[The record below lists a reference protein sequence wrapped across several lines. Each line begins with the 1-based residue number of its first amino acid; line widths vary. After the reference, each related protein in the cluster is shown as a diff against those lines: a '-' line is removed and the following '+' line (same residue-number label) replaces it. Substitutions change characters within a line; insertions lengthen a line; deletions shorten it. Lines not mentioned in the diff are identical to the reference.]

1 MKRNAS
7 YSVEP
12 SIQFT
17 LEREKDRHSPFF
29 DLNVCRAEQGNL
41 KTSVYRKPT
50 HANKYLASDSHHSI
64 RHKKSLKVLTQEGWL
79 SNILDWFKAEERKD
93 VSEVLK
99 VNGYTNTFLRNCQKP
114 VTVSNTNQRLV
125 LLLFLTFRV
134 LRSRI

>member
-1 MKRNAS
+1 M
-7 YSVEP
+7 EP

-64 RHKKSLKVLTQEGWL
+64 RHKKS
-79 SNILDWFKAEERKD
+79 
-93 VSEVLK
+93 
-99 VNGYTNTFLRNCQKP
+99 YY
-114 VTVSNTNQRLV
+114 QRLCLEAWNINSAHAPLNRNDGG
-125 LLLFLTFRV
+125 LLNIPDTYSPRQKKGQLISEHIGGLLVAAIR
-134 LRSRI
+134 

>member
-1 MKRNAS
+1 MKGNAS

-64 RHKKSLKVLTQEGWL
+64 RHKKSLKVLTQEG
-79 SNILDWFKAEERKD
+79 
-93 VSEVLK
+93 
-99 VNGYTNTFLRNCQKP
+99 
-114 VTVSNTNQRLV
+114 
-125 LLLFLTFRV
+125 
-134 LRSRI
+134 